1 MILPFIKKGLVAPV
15 HAAPAW
21 AQITQDPWVLQT
33 IKGLRL
39 PFTSIPVQEEA
50 PAEMHFRQEELI

>member
-1 MILPFIKKGLVAPV
+1 M
-15 HAAPAW
+15 HNW

-39 PFTSIPVQEEA
+39 PFTAILVQEVA
-50 PAEMHFRQEELI
+50 PAEMRFPTEQEELQ